1 MNEHPLEQIDAFI
14 AGGLTDPERAE
25 FEAHVANCPTCA
37 AALAEAKDMDAAVN
51 QLFAFARP
59 STGFED
65 RIVRNLNRPKLKRR
79 WIHPI
84 VRKVAV
90 GVAATL
96 FVGGIGYVGN
106 AMMNGL
112 PLPFRH
118 MARGE
123 NLTTSRVIISDW
135 HRAPGIIADTP
146 LSAALPSNAPAG
158 AKDFK
163 ELSDQ
168 NRSKLGDLNGGDV
181 ASLERDKASLSLSTG
196 AVEERQLTEQVKKAE
211 AKVDTE
217 TLAAIQANP
226 QLQQSQKLAYQS
238 YYALGVQQPA
248 DQLKESMPNGDRSGG
263 RAMGG
268 AGGAL
273 AGKAIDGIVPAPRAA
288 GASAN
293 GTLGDA
299 RYRFAEK
306 PALGR
311 AEPSAGSNASV
322 DAEPTA
328 APSDAPNSAATQ
340 TPPAEHSAQPTTQ
353 PTDGRKIIRSGDMEF
368 EVDNFETAVER
379 IQKIVA
385 EESGFVSTTES
396 DKLPN
401 GKVKGRVVLRCPPE
415 RLDTLVLKLRGIGDL
430 HTQRIGAQDITK
442 QYTDLASGLRAARA
456 MEDRLL
462 EIIKTGKGQVKDLLE
477 AEKQLGVWRE
487 KIEQLEG
494 EIRYYNNLVSL
505 STLTVT
511 LAERDIQT
519 PAFASETETVNLSLE
534 TEKVEEDYQKARDA
548 IDQAKGRIT
557 ASELKQFDAGQYRA
571 MISAQLPPDK
581 AEPFLATIRQLDG
594 RLAHFERQRSQSTS
608 NGNTARTDPLRVKQ
622 EDVVVNLTIYNL
634 ANIAP
639 RRTSNLVVVAAN
651 VDQAYQSLIDQVNSI
666 GGKVVTSAITRPTA
680 EQTDASL
687 NFNVPADK
695 SDLMMTAVRGAGEV
709 VKSDVTESPDSQ
721 NVTESKRGFSITLA
735 SLNAF
740 AARESQQIQLAASD
754 VPSEFNE
761 LLGAA
766 RDKGG
771 RIANSQLNEQD
782 RQNIIGTLTFWIPR
796 DALPS
801 IEQAFGKS
809 AEVVSRMV
817 TRSNDTQN
825 TVDTKIQFQVTVSS
839 ADRLPARQTVQMT
852 LAAASVPDTLNAIRA
867 ALPKGARVLM
877 SQLDQQDPQNIS
889 GKLVFDLPEA
899 SDAKVMEILKKQ
911 TATLSRQIK
920 RIPDGQIAVEKDRY
934 EATLISADH
943 QPPRQT
949 VVEKVLVSDA
959 DQAAEDF
966 VSAASSAGGRQV
978 DNPLRTDDGAGRV
991 TSTIVMD
998 VPLSSSATI
1007 LGQIDQQ
1014 GSRRGR
1020 EVHTDTT
1027 APETSLA
1034 RARIEVTFSN
1044 SAATLG
1050 GQESMGDYIR
1060 HGLLTSLEGLGYSL
1074 MWIIIGICLVAPWAI
1089 VIWGLWKLVRRSRT
1103 KAPAG
1108 APGVST

>member
-14 AGGLTDPERAE
+14 AGGLTDRERVE

-59 STGFED
+59 GTGFED
-65 RIVRNLNRPKLKRR
+65 RIVRNLNRPKLARR
-79 WIHPI
+79 WVHPL

-106 AMMNGL
+106 AMMNGQ
-112 PLPFRH
+112 PLPFRQLESRRILSA
-118 MARGE
+118 ARVYMG
-123 NLTTSRVIISDW
+123 DW
-135 HRAPGIIADTP
+135 HQAPAILADTP
-146 LSAALPSNAPAG
+146 LSTASPSNAPAG

-168 NRSKLGDLNGGDV
+168 NGAALGRQNWGDV
-181 ASLERDKASLSLSTG
+181 ESPPRDKASLSLSTG

-226 QLQQSQKLAYQS
+226 QLQQSQKQADLS
-238 YYALGVQQPA
+238 YYSLGVPQPA
-248 DQLKESMPNGDRSGG
+248 DLGKESAQNVTTFG
-263 RAMGG
+263 RAGGG
-268 AGGAL
+268 AGGAP
-273 AGKAIDGIVPAPRAA
+273 GVKAMDGLGGSQDRSA
-288 GASAN
+288 GASVN
-293 GTLGDA
+293 GNYGTNQWN
-299 RYRFAEK
+299 FAT
-306 PALGR
+306 GR
-311 AEPSAGSNASV
+311 AQESAEAGAISNASPAKPSLAQS
-322 DAEPTA
+322 DAPKSGATA
-328 APSDAPNSAATQ
+328 AP
-340 TPPAEHSAQPTTQ
+340 PAEQTAQPTTR
-353 PTDGRKIIRSGDMEF
+353 PEDGRKVIRSGEMEF

-519 PAFASETETVNLSLE
+519 PAFASQTETVNLSLE

-571 MISAQLPPDK
+571 TISAQLPSDK
-581 AEPFLATIRQLDG
+581 AEPFLATVRQLNG

-608 NGNTARTDPLRVKQ
+608 NGNTTRTDPLRVKQ

-666 GGKVVTSAITRPTA
+666 GGKVVTSAITRPSA

-695 SDLMMTAVRGAGEV
+695 ADLMMTEVRGAGEV

-754 VPSEFNE
+754 VPAEFNE
-761 LLGAA
+761 LLSAA

-796 DALPS
+796 DALPA

-911 TATLSRQIK
+911 TATLTRQIK

-959 DQAAEDF
+959 DQAADDF
-966 VSAASSAGGRQV
+966 VAAASGAGGRQV
-978 DNPLRTDDGAGRV
+978 DNPQRTDDGAGHV

-998 VPLSSSATI
+998 VPLSQSATI
-1007 LGQIDQQ
+1007 LGQIDQK
-1014 GSRRGR
+1014 GSRRAR

-1027 APETSLA
+1027 APDTSLA

-1089 VIWGLWKLVRRSRT
+1089 
-1103 KAPAG
+1103 
-1108 APGVST
+1108 

>member
-14 AGGLTDPERAE
+14 AGGLTDRERAE
-25 FEAHVANCPTCA
+25 FEAHVASCPTCA

-59 STGFED
+59 GSGFED
-65 RIVRNLNRPKLKRR
+65 RIVRNLNRPKLRRR
-79 WIHPI
+79 WVHPI

-106 AMMNGL
+106 AMMNGQ
-112 PLPFRH
+112 PFPFRH
-118 MARGE
+118 FGGRG
-123 NLTTSRVIISDW
+123 NLPTVASAVTDS
-135 HRAPGIIADTP
+135 APTDKSF
-146 LSAALPSNAPAG
+146 LKKLPANAPAG
-158 AKDFK
+158 ARQLN

-168 NRSKLGDLNGGDV
+168 GELLLKRRSLATGV
-181 ASLERDKASLSLSTG
+181 APQDDKDSVLLPTFDKEPA
-196 AVEERQLTEQVKKAE
+196 EKQITESVKKAE

-238 YYALGVQQPA
+238 YYALGVPQPLEQA
-248 DQLKESMPNGDRSGG
+248 KEATPNTYAFGRSV
-263 RAMGG
+263 AG
-268 AGGAL
+268 AGPAPS
-273 AGKAIDGIVPAPRAA
+273 AKPIDGIVPADRSA
-288 GASAN
+288 GASVN
-293 GTLGDA
+293 GSFGEAQLDVRGGRA
-299 RYRFAEK
+299 QASAEAGALPNAGVKAK
-306 PALGR
+306 PAL
-311 AEPSAGSNASV
+311 
-322 DAEPTA
+322 
-328 APSDAPNSAATQ
+328 APSDAPNSAATPP
-340 TPPAEHSAQPTTQ
+340 PPAEHADRPTTQ
-353 PTDGRKIIRSGDMEF
+353 PADGRKIIRSGEMEF

-385 EESGFVSTTES
+385 EESGFISTTES

-571 MISAQLPPDK
+571 TISAQLPPDK
-581 AEPFLATIRQLDG
+581 AEPFLARVRQLDG
-594 RLAHFERQRSQSTS
+594 RLVHFERQRAQSTS

-695 SDLMMTAVRGAGEV
+695 ADLMLTAIRGAGEV

-721 NVTESKRGFSITLA
+721 NVTESKRGFSVTLA

-754 VPSEFNE
+754 VPAEFND
-761 LLGAA
+761 LLSAA

-771 RIANSQLNEQD
+771 RVANSQLNEQD
-782 RQNIIGTLTFWIPR
+782 RQNIVGTLTFWIPR
-796 DALPS
+796 DALPAV
-801 IEQAFGKS
+801 EQAFGKS

-839 ADRLPARQTVQMT
+839 ADRLPARQTVQVT

-889 GKLVFDLPEA
+889 GKLVFDLPEG

-934 EATLISADH
+934 EATLVSADH

-949 VVEKVLVSDA
+949 VVEKLLVSDA
-959 DQAAEDF
+959 DQAADDF
-966 VSAASSAGGRQV
+966 VAAASSVGGRQV
-978 DNPLRTDDGAGRV
+978 DNPQRTDDGAGHV

-998 VPLSSSATI
+998 VPLSQSAAI
-1007 LGQIDQQ
+1007 LSQIDQH
-1014 GSRRGR
+1014 GSRRAR

-1074 MWIIIGICLVAPWAI
+1074 MWIIIGICLIAPWAL

-1103 KAPAG
+1103 KTPALSPSAPQAG
-1108 APGVST
+1108 A

>member
-14 AGGLTDPERAE
+14 AGGLTDRERAE
-25 FEAHVANCPTCA
+25 FEAHVAECPACA

-59 STGFED
+59 SAGFED
-65 RIVRNLNRPKLKRR
+65 RIVRNLNRPKVKRR
-79 WIHPI
+79 WVHPI

-106 AMMNGL
+106 AIMNGQ
-112 PLPFRH
+112 PLPFRQFASSQNFAKRH
-118 MARGE
+118 VSLGDRSLASG
-123 NLTTSRVIISDW
+123 L
-135 HRAPGIIADTP
+135 
-146 LSAALPSNAPAG
+146 LPDVTRSVASSSNAP
-158 AKDFK
+158 DRERQLN
-163 ELSDQ
+163 ELSDLKE
-168 NRSKLGDLNGGDV
+168 SELGRKNLGG
-181 ASLERDKASLSLSTG
+181 LDKTSLSLST
-196 AVEERQLTEQVKKAE
+196 AAPSDQNQIVEGVKKAE
-211 AKVDTE
+211 AKTDFE
-217 TLAAIQANP
+217 SLAAIQANP
-226 QLQQSQKLAYQS
+226 QLQQSQKQASLS
-238 YYALGVQQPA
+238 YYALGIPSPA
-248 DQLKESMPNGDRSGG
+248 DQAKEPAQNVYSFGEIRGG
-263 RAMGG
+263 RAGDKPAAQPMDG
-268 AGGAL
+268 L
-273 AGKAIDGIVPAPRAA
+273 AQKDRVA
-288 GASAN
+288 GASVN
-293 GTLGDA
+293 GTLRDVPLNVG
-299 RYRFAEK
+299 K
-306 PALGR
+306 PAQQVTETGVL
-311 AEPSAGSNASV
+311 PNATV
-322 DAEPTA
+322 DAPS
-328 APSDAPNSAATQ
+328 PGQSDAPKSGATSP
-340 TPPAEHSAQPTTQ
+340 PPAEHVAQPMTRPDDT
-353 PTDGRKIIRSGDMEF
+353 RKIIRSGEMEF

-487 KIEQLEG
+487 KIEQIEG

-534 TEKVEEDYQKARDA
+534 TEKVEEDYQKVRDA

-571 MISAQLPPDK
+571 TISAQLPPDK
-581 AEPFLATIRQLDG
+581 AEPFLARVRQLDG
-594 RLAHFERQRSQSTS
+594 RLAHFERQRAQSTS
-608 NGNTARTDPLRVKQ
+608 NGNTTRTDPLRVKQ

-666 GGKVVTSAITRPTA
+666 GGKVVTSTITRPTA

-695 SDLMMTAVRGAGEV
+695 ADLMLTAIRGAGEV

-721 NVTESKRGFSITLA
+721 NVTESKRGFSVTLA

-754 VPSEFNE
+754 VPAEFND
-761 LLGAA
+761 LLSAA

-782 RQNIIGTLTFWIPR
+782 RQNVVGTLTFWIPR
-796 DALPS
+796 DALPA

-867 ALPKGARVLM
+867 AMPKGARVLM

-889 GKLVFDLPEA
+889 GKLVFDLPEG

-949 VVEKVLVSDA
+949 VVEKVLVNDV
-959 DQAAEDF
+959 DQAAENF

-978 DNPLRTDDGAGRV
+978 DNPQRADDGAGHV
-991 TSTIVMD
+991 SSTIVMD
-998 VPLSSSATI
+998 VPLSQSATI
-1007 LGQIDQQ
+1007 LGNIDQQ

-1027 APETSLA
+1027 APDTSLA

-1089 VIWGLWKLVRRSRT
+1089 VIWGVWKVIRRSKSKPST
-1103 KAPAG
+1103 AAPPAASAG
-1108 APGVST
+1108 V

>member
-1 MNEHPLEQIDAFI
+1 MNEHPLEQIDAFV
-14 AGGLTDPERAE
+14 AGGLTDRERTE
-25 FEAHVANCPTCA
+25 FEAHVEACPTCA
-37 AALAEAKDMDAAVN
+37 TALAEAKDMDAAVN

-59 STGFED
+59 GGGFED
-65 RIVRNLNRPKLKRR
+65 RIVRNLNRPKLKRQ
-79 WIHPI
+79 WVHPI

-90 GVAATL
+90 GVAATI

-106 AMMNGL
+106 AMMNGQSVWFGHFVRQGHSTAL
-112 PLPFRH
+112 GW
-118 MARGE
+118 A
-123 NLTTSRVIISDW
+123 VSDA
-135 HRAPGIIADTP
+135 APADKSF
-146 LSAALPSNAPAG
+146 LAKLPSKPQAARALNE
-158 AKDFK
+158 F
-163 ELSDQ
+163 SDQ
-168 NRSKLGDLNGGDV
+168 KESELGGRYRSNVAAPQDDKDSVLLPTNDSSGEDQIAGG
-181 ASLERDKASLSLSTG
+181 
-196 AVEERQLTEQVKKAE
+196 VKKAE
-211 AKVDTE
+211 AKTE
-217 TLAAIQANP
+217 YESLGKLQSNP

-238 YYALGVQQPA
+238 YYALGVQPPVEQP
-248 DQLKESMPNGDRSGG
+248 KEPGQNNYAFGG
-263 RAMGG
+263 SAGGG
-268 AGGAL
+268 AG
-273 AGKAIDGIVPAPRAA
+273 PAPAAKPMDSLGRNDRSA
-288 GASAN
+288 GASVN
-293 GTLGDA
+293 GSLRDA
-299 RYRFAEK
+299 RSNLATGAAQQSAEAGVVRS
-306 PALGR
+306 PSASEGR
-311 AEPSAGSNASV
+311 AAEDKSGAPDSAIAASPQA
-322 DAEPTA
+322 DHI
-328 APSDAPNSAATQ
+328 DR
-340 TPPAEHSAQPTTQ
+340 PTTQ
-353 PTDGRKIIRSGDMEF
+353 PADGRKIIRSGEMEF

-401 GKVKGRVVLRCPPE
+401 GKVKGRVVLRCPPD

-487 KIEQLEG
+487 KIEQIEG
-494 EIRYYNNLVSL
+494 EIRYDNNLVSL

-534 TEKVEEDYQKARDA
+534 TEKVEEDYQKVRDA

-571 MISAQLPPDK
+571 TISAQLPPDK
-581 AEPFLATIRQLDG
+581 AEPFLARVRQLDG
-594 RLAHFERQRSQSTS
+594 RLAHFERQRTQSTS

-651 VDQAYQSLIDQVNSI
+651 VDQAYQSLIDQVKSI
-666 GGKVVTSAITRPTA
+666 DGKVVTSAITRPTA

-695 SDLMMTAVRGAGEV
+695 ADLMLTAIRGAGEV

-754 VPSEFNE
+754 VPAEFND
-761 LLGAA
+761 LLSAA

-782 RQNIIGTLTFWIPR
+782 RQNIVGTLTFWIPR
-796 DALPS
+796 DALPA

-839 ADRLPARQTVQMT
+839 ADRLPARQTVQVT
-852 LAAASVPDTLNAIRA
+852 LAAANVPDTLNAIRA

-889 GKLVFDLPEA
+889 GKLVFDLPEG

-934 EATLISADH
+934 EAMLVSADH

-949 VVEKVLVSDA
+949 VVEKVLVGDV

-966 VSAASSAGGRQV
+966 VAAASSAGGRQV
-978 DNPLRTDDGAGRV
+978 DNPQRTDDGAGHV

-998 VPLSSSATI
+998 VPLSQSAVI
-1007 LGQIDQQ
+1007 LGQIDQK
-1014 GSRRGR
+1014 GSRRAR

-1027 APETSLA
+1027 APDTSLA

-1089 VIWGLWKLVRRSRT
+1089 VIWGVWKVIRRSRAKT
-1103 KAPAG
+1103 LAG
-1108 APGVST
+1108 TPGVPT